1 MSGKLF
7 IGDID
12 EIGTYREIPQ
22 LEIFVLSSLQH
33 IVLRNGVLHGLGRM
47 GRTIPILRVG
57 IYCGGFKMH
66 VIEALK
72 FIDSMR
78 IVAYICM
85 NVMPA

>member
-1 MSGKLF
+1 
-7 IGDID
+7 
-12 EIGTYREIPQ
+12 
-22 LEIFVLSSLQH
+22 
-33 IVLRNGVLHGLGRM
+33 M